1 MIEHTPL
8 VVAIAVV
15 SAFTVGLS
23 KGGLPSV
30 GTLSVPLL
38 AIAISPMTAAAL
50 LLPIYV
56 ASDMVGL
63 YLYRRS
69 YSSRNLAIL
78 IPSSLVGVLIGWVFS
93 THLSS
98 VFIGMPVG
106 AVGVLFCLNAWF
118 GARFRQTA
126 KAADIPRGLFWGA
139 LTGLTSFVSHS
150 GGPTYQMY
158 VLPQHLEK
166 MKFAG
171 TSTILFA
178 IVNAAKIIPYWEL
191 KQFSD
196 FDAPLVLRLV
206 PAAILGTIVGKELTQ
221 ILPDGL
227 FFRIVQ
233 ITLLLLSLKLIAD
246 WIVTLVA

>member
-30 GTLSVPLL
+30 GTLAVPLL
-38 AIAISPMTAAAL
+38 AIVISPMTAAAL

-69 YSSRNLAIL
+69 YSGPNLAIL
-78 IPSSLVGVLIGWVFS
+78 IPSSLVGVLTGWVVG

-118 GARFRQTA
+118 GARYRQTA
-126 KAADIPRGLFWGA
+126 KAADTARL
-139 LTGLTSFVSHS
+139 
-150 GGPTYQMY
+150 
-158 VLPQHLEK
+158 
-166 MKFAG
+166 
-171 TSTILFA
+171 
-178 IVNAAKIIPYWEL
+178 
-191 KQFSD
+191 
-196 FDAPLVLRLV
+196 LRLV
-206 PAAILGTIVGKELTQ
+206 
-221 ILPDGL
+221 
-227 FFRIVQ
+227 
-233 ITLLLLSLKLIAD
+233 LSARGGVHLSEEDLRPPFPHRPIFSAGG
-246 WIVTLVA
+246 VERL